1 MSRPSGSAKQ
11 SSLKNLLNKETDL
24 SSKTMIAIRSEVE
37 NSNRVIEDLQK
48 LIQMNST
55 VITSEELKLLQDKLE
70 AEKQILRETV
80 QRVMMEQRKNQKTK
94 WDPLPVNIKEDF

>member
-1 MSRPSGSAKQ
+1 
-11 SSLKNLLNKETDL
+11 
-24 SSKTMIAIRSEVE
+24 MIAIRSEVE
-37 NSNRVIEDLQK
+37 NSNKIIEDLQK
-48 LIQMNST
+48 LIQTNAAVM
-55 VITSEELKLLQDKLE
+55 TSEELKLLQDKLE